1 MLQELGLQS
10 QIRAQDQCI
19 QVSVTTCQSLCHK
32 FPTSSSQNPQATKD
46 HVEKRQRGICL
57 DAVMLSSE
65 LPVRETGAGNAD
77 GQLPLLNLLRTETWS
92 NFYRKGWHCQCWDS
106 NLNSFWS
113 GRAGQKEL
121 VFNLGHRCVCIC
133 LLLTFSYS
141 PVIRRLSLQCVE
153 IIPHTVLPSTC
164 LLLNWNLGTTELGW
178 DVSVQ
183 K

>member
-32 FPTSSSQNPQATKD
+32 FPTSSSQNPQGTKD

-113 GRAGQKEL
+113 GRTGQKEL